1 MRYLII
7 ALTLLTTQLAFAS
20 DSTSSYQDAL
30 NQFIEKSRSAPSD
43 FSAADKAIME
53 KAGKTLAANM
63 PDPGIKVGEKAPDF
77 SLKNA
82 FGKSVTLKDEL
93 KKGPVILVFYR
104 GAWCP
109 FCNLHLHVLQK
120 NLPEF
125 EKYNAQLITVTPQ
138 QPDKS
143 AEQIKKDGYPF
154 EVLSDLDSKV
164 MKAYRLYYE
173 LPEALVSVY
182 KNHGLDIEAFNGATR
197 NVLPV
202 PGSFVIDTT
211 GVVRAMHAETDY
223 KQRMEP
229 ERMIKTLQEITQG
242 KQ

>member
-1 MRYLII
+1 MRHLII
-7 ALTLLTTQLAFAS
+7 ALMLFATQLAFAS

-30 NQFIEKSRSAPSD
+30 NQFMEKSRSAPSD

-63 PDPGIKVGEKAPDF
+63 PDPGIKLGEKAPDF

-82 FGKSVTLKDEL
+82 FGKTITLKDEL

-125 EKYNAQLITVTPQ
+125 AKYNTQLITVTPQ

-154 EVLSDLDSKV
+154 EVLSDLDSQV
-164 MKAYRLYYE
+164 MKAYKLYYE
-173 LPEALVSVY
+173 LPEDLVSVY
-182 KNHGLDIEAFNGATR
+182 KNHGLDIEAFNGVAR

-202 PGSFVIDTT
+202 PGSFVIDTA

-229 ERMIKTLQEITQG
+229 EAMIKALQEITKG
-242 KQ
+242 KH